1 MFGGDL
7 NATQFKG
14 LCAPNA
20 TSYVFYIN
28 DFEQMVNYVFPI
40 ISNNWKQK
48 INCTTSKFNIEINNF
63 CALVKCAIFL
73 LIFSLVTAIIVV
85 ISIYRKSIDANGII
99 ATIIIYKYL
108 QKWKRPI
115 DLELSMRSFCW
126 ARNFLYVL
134 ILIILAVCFW
144 GS

>member
-20 TSYVFYIN
+20 TSYVFYII